1 MIMSIEYKP
10 ECETFHFLNISFII
24 LTLCF
29 SYRTYVESE
38 WCMKEFRY
46 AHAHATGN
54 GRKKFLVP
62 ILCNDVTVRELGTDL
77 KFYLENHTYIEYKNL
92 VIFLLFE
99 VRMRK

>member
-1 MIMSIEYKP
+1 MFSNNFRFVY
-10 ECETFHFLNISFII
+10 H
-24 LTLCF
+24 TLRF

-38 WCMKEFRY
+38 WCLKEFRD

-62 ILCNDVTVRELGTDL
+62 VLCSDVSVRELGTDL

-92 VIFLLFE
+92 VCNKFIFLPENFHRYTDFTLH
-99 VRMRK
+99 